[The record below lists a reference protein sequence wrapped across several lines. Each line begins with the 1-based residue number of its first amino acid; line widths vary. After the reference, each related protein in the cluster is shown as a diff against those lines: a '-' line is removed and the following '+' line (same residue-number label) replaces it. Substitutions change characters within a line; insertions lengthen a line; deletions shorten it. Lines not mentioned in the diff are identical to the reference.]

1 MIIEGVLRYRGSSMD
16 LLSPLY
22 FRTTEELKDMLYS
35 ENLRLYGYRFENY
48 KLPVLTV
55 INLESRELIDKL
67 VFRKPDEY
75 SIELVEESIGT
86 LAEQEEFWD
95 NVLVD
100 NPDIPPSEMW
110 INSTTTVSSNHLR
123 ARYISAYDD
132 ASTIYRS
139 LEKDRNL
146 IPVIDGADILIKDYK
161 RNLNTESCI
170 AFCNGMFCKAYKQYD
185 DERGDHLRIEN
196 CSKFYRNQHDVNRGT
211 VLVDFGKDA
220 AVSFL
225 PVFRD
230 EGKLFCSLPEGH
242 YRAYSYLVCIDNKLY
257 LPDEFFVMER
267 SNKLEIAFRTSMDP
281 AWAIDTKVAM
291 NEFNAGT
298 RNITVKNESIFDRW
312 TSDTAR
318 VVAIRKR
325 NLKLIRHKSMNFPD
339 DTAMAALNQTSL
351 NSTHRIMFDGCARG
365 LLFDKSTRAVHE
377 YFVEYANQS
386 FPLKNKEKMGRWDRA
401 IAWVNHCTPIE
412 IWGATHNHMS
422 AHASMHDC
430 RKISGS
436 STMLWPR
443 FEMLD
448 FIFEN

>member
-35 ENLRLYGYRFENY
+35 ENIRLYGYRFEDY

-67 VFRKPDEY
+67 TFRKPDEY
-75 SIELVEESIGT
+75 SLELVEESIGN
-86 LAEQEEFWD
+86 LDEQTAFWEASI
-95 NVLVD
+95 VD
-100 NPDIPPSEMW
+100 DPDIPPSEMW

-123 ARYISAYDD
+123 SRYITAYDD
-132 ASTIYRS
+132 ASVVYRS

-146 IPVIDGADILIKDYK
+146 VPVIDGTDICIKDIK

-170 AFCNGMFCKAYKQYD
+170 AFCNGMLCKASKQYND
-185 DERGDHLRIEN
+185 SLGNHLRIED
-196 CSKFYRNQHDVNRGT
+196 CTKFYKNQHDVNRGT
-211 VLVDFGKDA
+211 VLVDFGKGA
-220 AVSFL
+220 EVSFL
-225 PVFRD
+225 NVFRD
-230 EGKLFCSLPEGH
+230 EGKLFCSLPVMN
-242 YRAYSYLVCIDNKLY
+242 YREYSYLVLIDNKLY
-257 LPDEFFVMER
+257 LPDEFFVMGYN
-267 SNKLEIAFRTSMDP
+267 NKLEIAFKTRMDP
-281 AWAIDTKVAM
+281 AYAVDTKVAM
-291 NEFNAGT
+291 NAFNAGT

-312 TSDTAR
+312 TSTSAW
-318 VVAIRKR
+318 VIAIKKR
-325 NLKLIRHKSMNFPD
+325 NLRLIRHKSMNFSD
-339 DTAMAALNQTSL
+339 DTAMASLNQTSL
-351 NSTHRIMFDGCARG
+351 NSTHRIVFDGCARG

-386 FPLKNKEKMGRWDRA
+386 FPLKNKEKVGRWDRA
-401 IAWVNHCTPIE
+401 IAWVNHCTLIE
-412 IWGATHNHMS
+412 MWGVTHNHMS